1 MDTASLKE
9 DLAPFILR
17 LEHELE
23 PELVLL
29 FGSRARGDSRAGS
42 DYDLIVVSEKF
53 EGMRWRERVS
63 RLIKLWN
70 RNDMV
75 DLVPYTR
82 SEFNRKRQSYVA
94 VRAAVDESVQLY
106 PVRPS

>member
-1 MDTASLKE
+1 MDREAVE
-9 DLAPFILR
+9 RDLAPFLAR
-17 LEHELE
+17 LQIELQ

-29 FGSRARGDSRAGS
+29 FGSRARGDSRPYS

-53 EGMRWRERVS
+53 EGMRWRDRVS
-63 RLIKLWN
+63 HLVRIWD

-82 SEFNRKRQSYVA
+82 AELQYKREHFVT
-94 VRAAVDESVQLY
+94 VRAAVDEAVQIY
-106 PVRPS
+106 PPRAS